1 MSKHT
6 PGPWHIPSYLC
17 GDDGTVADGI
27 GPKDG
32 YDIIT
37 CCCCG
42 GVRGDS
48 KEQEIANS
56 RLIVAAPELLEA
68 LQGILDEDMEDSKR
82 AAYLGGF
89 VLPDDL
95 RQQARAAI
103 AKAKGEQ
110 P

>member
-6 PGPWHIPSYLC
+6 PGPWHIPSHLS
-17 GDDGTVADGI
+17 GADGI

-32 YDIIT
+32 YEIIT

-68 LQGILDEDMEDSKR
+68 LERCIVVIDNGRFPSLNIQD
-82 AAYLGGF
+82 A
-89 VLPDDL
+89 
-95 RQQARAAI
+95 ARAAI